1 MVVLCSSPRPAR
13 EAAVSQLGG
22 LPGQQVPLL
31 PAQLCC
37 TGSSLTWRRQRAGV
51 GVSSGSRRP
60 RRGLVSEYKLKLS
73 VVDTFWQP
81 LVVPPVEVIFGQ
93 KSFSPRGSRAR
104 HRGTVPAAAAQR
116 QASAAGATRPKRRR
130 PPRRPRR
137 RPEQLPARAP
147 G

>member
-13 EAAVSQLGG
+13 EAAAWHVGG
-22 LPGQQVPLL
+22 FPRQQVPLL

-73 VVDTFWQP
+73 FLDTFWQP
-81 LVVPPVEVIFGQ
+81 LVLPPVEVIFGQ
-93 KSFSPRGSRAR
+93 KSFSPPSPGAGDAEHARRGLVGQLALLGENSRSKVEETLTAKP
-104 HRGTVPAAAAQR
+104 VAL
-116 QASAAGATRPKRRR
+116 
-130 PPRRPRR
+130 
-137 RPEQLPARAP
+137 E
-147 G
+147 

>member
-73 VVDTFWQP
+73 FLDTFWQP
-81 LVVPPVEVIFGQ
+81 LVLPPVEVIFGQ
-93 KSFSPRGSRAR
+93 KSFSPPSPGAGDAAHARRGLVGQLALLGEIS
-104 HRGTVPAAAAQR
+104 PAKVEDALTQR
-116 QASAAGATRPKRRR
+116 N
-130 PPRRPRR
+130 
-137 RPEQLPARAP
+137 L
-147 G
+147 

>member
-13 EAAVSQLGG
+13 EHAVWQLGG

-81 LVVPPVEVIFGQ
+81 LVLPPVEVIFGQ
-93 KSFSPRGSRAR
+93 KVAPRHYTAHVTLNTLVAVSRASSHSLAR
-104 HRGTVPAAAAQR
+104 SR
-116 QASAAGATRPKRRR
+116 RPK
-130 PPRRPRR
+130 
-137 RPEQLPARAP
+137 LAKVLHS
-147 G
+147 

>member
-13 EAAVSQLGG
+13 EAAVSLGG

-73 VVDTFWQP
+73 FLDTFWQP
-81 LVVPPVEVIFGQ
+81 LVLPPVEVIFGQ
-93 KSFSPRGSRAR
+93 KSFSPPSPGAGDAEHARRGLVGQLALLGEISPAKAR
-104 HRGTVPAAAAQR
+104 QGIT
-116 QASAAGATRPKRRR
+116 
-130 PPRRPRR
+130 
-137 RPEQLPARAP
+137 QLSLYNYLWILYS
-147 G
+147 